1 MQFNGTSSAVGR
13 AVPATRAPRVIDVV
27 QPIDSAPAR
36 AKTALRALMVDL
48 NNFSTFP
55 TLAVGILVASLRN
68 SGHEVELICPL
79 AHDVP
84 AAEREKRET
93 IKDHLVRRMHLSTH
107 PAFRTMRDFAR
118 RTRLWWKGRPHPR
131 VLRETARALDAK
143 PDILLLSAYLQHYST
158 VRELGRLA
166 AERGIPVL
174 LGGPAF
180 NQDATA
186 GAWLDV
192 PGVKAVVGGEVD
204 LILPRIVEA
213 VVSGED
219 LLQFDGVF
227 LPDGR
232 RSRAAPP
239 LRDLDRVPVPD
250 FSDFPWDRYRMRVIP
265 MMTGRGCQW
274 NKCNFC
280 SDITSASGRTYRTK
294 SLETVMHEVRELSR
308 RHETTNFLFLDLKL
322 NSNPPLFRGICEN
335 IQRNAPGAQWVGT
348 VHVDLRKDNGLSR
361 SDLRAAA
368 AAGMRRVSFGLESGS
383 QRMLD
388 LMQKGCS
395 VETNSEFIRNACE
408 AGISVRCTMFKGF
421 PGETADDLR
430 QTAEFLEAHLEFID
444 RIRFNEFS
452 ILEGTPIHDAVR
464 DEPTRFPELK
474 ILRFDDR
481 NAAAR
486 YVNTSTTG
494 RAYRRAK
501 ARVLDIVHRIN
512 RREVRRTAQAFD
524 GLM

>member
-1 MQFNGTSSAVGR
+1 
-13 AVPATRAPRVIDVV
+13 
-27 QPIDSAPAR
+27 
-36 AKTALRALMVDL
+36 MVDL

-55 TLAVGILVASLRN
+55 TLAVGILVASMRN
-68 SGHEVELICPL
+68 AGHEVELICPL

-84 AAEREKRET
+84 AAERERRET
-93 IKDHLVRRMHLSTH
+93 IKDQIVRRVHLSTH
-107 PAFRTMRDFAR
+107 PAFRTIRDLAR
-118 RTRLWWKGRPHPR
+118 RTRLWWRGRPHPR
-131 VLRETARALDAK
+131 VLRETARVLDAK
-143 PDILLLSAYLQHYST
+143 PDILLLSAYLQHYAT

-180 NQDATA
+180 NQDVTA
-186 GAWLDV
+186 GAWLSI
-192 PGVKAVVGGEVD
+192 PGVQAVVGGEVD
-204 LILPRIVEA
+204 LILPQIVEA
-213 VVSGED
+213 VVTKQD
-219 LLQFDGVF
+219 LLRFDGVF

-232 RSRAAPP
+232 RSGSAPP
-239 LRDLDRVPVPD
+239 LRELDTIPVPD
-250 FSDFPWDRYRMRVIP
+250 FTDFPWDRYRMRVIP

-294 SLETVMHEVRELSR
+294 SVETVMHEVRELSR
-308 RHETTNFLFLDLKL
+308 RHETNNFLFLDLKL
-322 NSNPPLFRGICEN
+322 NSNPAMFRGITEN

-361 SDLRAAA
+361 SELRAAA

-395 VETNSEFIRNACE
+395 VETNAEFIRNASE

-421 PGETADDLR
+421 PGETASDLLK
-430 QTAEFLEAHLEFID
+430 TAEFLECHAEFID

-474 ILRFDDR
+474 VLQFDDR
-481 NAAAR
+481 RAAAR

-494 RAYRRAK
+494 REYRRAK
-501 ARVLDIVHRIN
+501 ARVLSIVHHIN